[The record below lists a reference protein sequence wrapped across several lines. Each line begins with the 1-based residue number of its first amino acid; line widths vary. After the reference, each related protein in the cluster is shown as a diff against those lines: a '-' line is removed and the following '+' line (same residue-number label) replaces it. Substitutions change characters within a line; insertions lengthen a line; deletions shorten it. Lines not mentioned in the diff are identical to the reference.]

1 MNGEKSLQIR
11 SVRGVEAHACRRGV
25 EGGKTFLEAACC
37 SVQGGGRGGLG
48 ESEEAVECI
57 EGVRSEGV
65 ESPEAT
71 FPSSF
76 VPPLPFFL
84 FRKFERLEKRQSR
97 RKSKEWPR
105 ERGVEAS
112 FS

>member
-1 MNGEKSLQIR
+1 MECI
-11 SVRGVEAHACRRGV
+11 
-25 EGGKTFLEAACC
+25 
-37 SVQGGGRGGLG
+37 GGGRG
-48 ESEEAVECI
+48 
-57 EGVRSEGV
+57 EGVG
-65 ESPEAT
+65 SPEAT